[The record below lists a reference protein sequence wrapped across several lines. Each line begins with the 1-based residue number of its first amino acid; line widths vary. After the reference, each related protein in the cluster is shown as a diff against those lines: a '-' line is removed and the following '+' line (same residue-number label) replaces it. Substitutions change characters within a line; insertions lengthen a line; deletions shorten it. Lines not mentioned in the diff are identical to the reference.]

1 MKELIIF
8 IVTLGITMTQFLQS
22 MPDKTSPDW
31 YCFGADSWHTCFMPE
46 SAGPKTTKIEQKW
59 RIEKGTSGKPTVVD
73 NKVYLGMVGG
83 ISCLDANTGKTL
95 WHTGTSGAC
104 CRQVLYHEDRLYVN
118 S

>member
-59 RIEKGTSGKPTVVD
+59 RIEKSTSGKPTIIGKQAFIGYDSGVKCVEIKN
-73 NKVYLGMVGG
+73 NKVVW
-83 ISCLDANTGKTL
+83 DTQ
-95 WHTGTSGAC
+95 TSGAC
-104 CRQVLYHEDRLYVN
+104 CRQVLYKEGRLYVN